1 MLPRLLYTHAHT
13 PHTHTHT
20 HTHTHVHRAR
30 PCRQSDDAWR
40 SCAVPTS
47 SAHAGWPP
55 PGAWVDNRR
64 AKLDVCV
71 TRRPPQWRP
80 PREQRPARARLRSL
94 LCGPGTA
101 GSDEHLLVRCEEA
114 RRRRTAP
121 QPLRPAAHHATRPHQ
136 ARRCEHRTAR
146 RCAALRG
153 HRAGVGRTCRAVSA
167 AVRARRTLR
176 PIMRPRLR
184 RRTGERRPCRVRA
197 GPRACVPAPVRT
209 ATAESG
215 L

>member
-146 RCAALRG
+146 RCAAASGRRG
-153 HRAGVGRTCRAVSA
+153 QDLPRCQRCCARASDAAPHHEAAAAPAHR
-167 AVRARRTLR
+167 
-176 PIMRPRLR
+176 
-184 RRTGERRPCRVRA
+184 
-197 GPRACVPAPVRT
+197 
-209 ATAESG
+209 
-215 L
+215 